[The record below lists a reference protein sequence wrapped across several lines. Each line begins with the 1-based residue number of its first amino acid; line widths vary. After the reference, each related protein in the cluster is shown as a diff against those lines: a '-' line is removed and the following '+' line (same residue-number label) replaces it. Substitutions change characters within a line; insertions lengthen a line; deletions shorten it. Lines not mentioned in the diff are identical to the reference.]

1 MRRFFPTAVWLML
14 AIASPAVAQDP
25 VADRAVAAAKEYVKA
40 WGLKEPKLTIP
51 LSSLCNNLF
60 PDFTKKREELTAVK
74 LAIVPLGY
82 TDIPAKIMQEVV
94 SKTGVDDIFNDFP
107 SPLRFRFL
115 PQECHLFDLASAQ
128 RRG

>member
-25 VADRAVAAAKEYVKA
+25 V
-40 WGLKEPKLTIP
+40 
-51 LSSLCNNLF
+51 
-60 PDFTKKREELTAVK
+60 
-74 LAIVPLGY
+74 AIVPLGY